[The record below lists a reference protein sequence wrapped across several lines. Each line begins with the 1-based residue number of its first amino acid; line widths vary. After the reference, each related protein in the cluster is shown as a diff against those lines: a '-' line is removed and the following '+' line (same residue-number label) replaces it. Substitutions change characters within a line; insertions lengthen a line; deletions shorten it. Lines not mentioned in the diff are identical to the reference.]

1 MCGIAGIVGH
11 IEPTAATKAVA
22 KMTQALARR
31 GPDGDGIESW
41 DGAVLGHRRL
51 AIFDLSDAGQQPMV
65 SRDRSIGVVF
75 NGAIYNYCDLRN
87 ELMTRGYS
95 FKSQTDT
102 EVLIHGYAQWGVDK
116 LVSKLRGMFAFGLWD
131 NRTKNLF
138 LVRDRLGV
146 KPLVFS
152 SQNGCLAFASTV
164 RAFRAADIADE
175 LDERAVLEF
184 LRFGFVTDDRSIYR
198 NLFKVPAA
206 SILQWTDGV
215 LTDRRYWVPPAVKT
229 SSIRRFDE
237 AIEQTEQLILD
248 AVAVRLHADV
258 PVGALLSG
266 GVDSSLVCWAIKHL
280 GRDIK
285 AFTIAV
291 PGDPWDEAK
300 AARETAQVL
309 GIQHQILEVSDRDQL
324 DIDELVSAYSE
335 PFACA
340 SALGMLKISRAV
352 ASTAKVLLTG
362 DGGDDVFLGYPSHRN
377 LWLATRFST
386 ALPSVVKHAWKRCR
400 STFPRIGPLRRAAAF
415 LDYTTGNLDAFFNSH
430 NASFLPSVDQCLGQ
444 RLRKQPN
451 HASPSQPRVPS
462 DEVIEEAL
470 SHERST
476 RFVGEYMTKIDGST
490 MHYGLE
496 ARSPF
501 LDQFLWEF
509 ASALSFDVRLHAWR
523 PKAIL
528 RELASKR
535 ISRRVANRR
544 KTGFGIPVQRWMVGR
559 WRPQIEAAFQDSI
572 LDSEGWIR
580 ADSVISQLG
589 AAAGRGWAPQ
599 QLWYLFVLESWMKSA
614 NNGKERRLA

>member
-386 ALPSVVKHAWKRCR
+386 ALPSVAKHAWKRCR

>member
-386 ALPSVVKHAWKRCR
+386 ALPSVAKHAWKRCR

-430 NASFLPSVDQCLGQ
+430 NGSLLPSVDQCLGQ

-451 HASPSQPRVPS
+451 HASASQPRVPS